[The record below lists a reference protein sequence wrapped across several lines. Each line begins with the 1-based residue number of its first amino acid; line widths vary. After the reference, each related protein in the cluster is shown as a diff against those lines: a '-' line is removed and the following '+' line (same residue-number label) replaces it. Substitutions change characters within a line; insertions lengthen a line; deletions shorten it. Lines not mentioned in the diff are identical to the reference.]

1 MAVITTRIQGA
12 RELDKVLKKLPE
24 RVARTVVRGAVRK
37 AAKVV
42 EAEMRARAPVGPTGN
57 LKASIGQI
65 GVRQPDKR
73 KVVRTVG
80 ALKRGGRKG
89 YHAHLVEFGTVKT
102 PARPFI
108 RPAFDRTK
116 GEALKVMGKELGKG
130 VEKAARRLAR
140 SFAKSG
146 LKSRRRR

>member
-1 MAVITTRIQGA
+1 MAAGRSTMSGV
-12 RELDKVLKKLPE
+12 RELDKLLKKLPE
-24 RVARTVVRGAVRK
+24 RVARNVVRGAVRK
-37 AAKVV
+37 AGKVV
-42 EAEMRARAPVGPTGN
+42 ETEMRTRAPVGPTGN

-80 ALKRGGRKG
+80 ALRGGGFKG
-89 YHAHLVEFGTVKT
+89 YHAHLVEFGTVKM

-108 RPAFDRTK
+108 RPAWDQTQ

-130 VEKAARRLAR
+130 VEKAARRLAG
-140 SFAKSG
+140 SSAKSG
-146 LKSRRRR
+146 LKSKRR